1 MSKRKDEIHANYDNF
16 IEKVRAGR
24 ASAPALK
31 SMYKFGKAAKAAEES
46 DMKKEIKQVY
56 KVGNLTLHEEQQAEH
71 YLKILAAAK
80 AYRDAAK
87 AYEDLLAQC
96 ECTEDSLVYAQTR
109 YYDSGKQYLD
119 DYDHVRRETIPVKE
133 YYCGC
138 CGRQWSFA
146 EFDGKEPTWR
156 HSGKVHVKTGLF

>member
-31 SMYKFGKAAKAAEES
+31 SMYKFGKAARVAEES

-56 KVGNLTLHEEQQAEH
+56 KVGNLTLHDEQQAEH
-71 YLKILAAAK
+71 YLRILAAAK

-119 DYDHVRRETIPVKE
+119 DMCVGKQYLLKNITVVVVEGSGLSQNLTEKNLHGDILVKSMLRLG
-133 YYCGC
+133 Y
-138 CGRQWSFA
+138 FN
-146 EFDGKEPTWR
+146 
-156 HSGKVHVKTGLF
+156 